1 MKFVHFF
8 IPIIL
13 ILFAACNTMQQSGSL
28 AYDSVG
34 MVEST
39 PMINDY
45 GKTILE
51 RFDPPKGYT
60 RVPLQSGS
68 FGEYLRTLTLK
79 PEGAPARMYDGKIKP
94 NHNIYVSVVDMPIS
108 PRDLQSSADA
118 VIRLKSEY
126 LFAKKDYDKIAFHA
140 NKEKFSFTEFSGG
153 DTSKTRFQEYLDY
166 VMEKV
171 STPSFCDDLVPIKLW
186 DIQVGDIF
194 IQKNNPNGHAVVV
207 VDLVKNSEGEKLF
220 LLAQSY
226 QPAQE
231 IQIISNPSRDDISP
245 WYEAKEGQMLTP
257 EWRFLT
263 SDLMRFK
270 DLKE

>member
-1 MKFVHFF
+1 
-8 IPIIL
+8 
-13 ILFAACNTMQQSGSL
+13 MQQNGAVPYDAVSL
-28 AYDSVG
+28 
-34 MVEST
+34 VEST

-51 RFDPPKGYT
+51 RFDPPEGFA
-60 RVPLQSGS
+60 RVELQSGS
-68 FGEYLRTLTLK
+68 FGVFLRTLPLK

-94 NHNIYVSVVDMPIS
+94 NHNIYVSVIDMPIS
-108 PRDLQSSADA
+108 PLDLQSSADA

-126 LFAKKDYDKIAFHA
+126 LYAKKDFDKIAFHA
-140 NKEKFSFTEFSGG
+140 NKEKFAFSDFAAG
-153 DTSKTRFQEYLDY
+153 DTSQTKFQEYLDH

-171 STPSFCDDLVPIKLW
+171 STPSFCDDLTLVNLK

-194 IQKNNPNGHAVVV
+194 IQRNNPNGHAVVV
-207 VDLVKNSEGEKLF
+207 VDLVKNDAGEKLF

-231 IQIISNPSRDDISP
+231 IQIIANPTRDDISP
-245 WYEAKEGQMLTP
+245 WYEVKEGQMLTP
-257 EWRFLT
+257 EWRFLS

-270 DLKE
+270 DLKD

>member
-1 MKFVHFF
+1 MKIAHF

-13 ILFAACNTMQQSGSL
+13 ISVASCKALNQGGALSSDSL
-28 AYDSVG
+28 N

-39 PMINDY
+39 PLINDY

-51 RFDPPKGYT
+51 RFDAPAGFD
-60 RVPLQSGS
+60 RVQLKEGS
-68 FGEYLRTLTLK
+68 FGEYLRTLELK
-79 PEGAPARMYDGKIKP
+79 PEGAPARMYDGKVKP
-94 NHNIYVSVVDMPIS
+94 NPDIYVSVIDMPIS
-108 PRDLQSSADA
+108 PKDLQSSADA
-118 VIRLKSEY
+118 LIRLKSEY
-126 LFAKKDYDKIAFHA
+126 LFSKNEFDKIAFHA
-140 NKEKFSFTEFSGG
+140 NKTKYSFTEYAAG
-153 DTSKTRFQEYLDY
+153 DTSRNKFHEYLDY

-171 STPSFCDDLVPIKLW
+171 STPSFCEDLISVKLK

-194 IQKNNPNGHAVVV
+194 VQKTSPNGHAVVV
-207 VDLVKNSEGEKLF
+207 VDLVKKPDGSKLF

-245 WYEAKEGQMLTP
+245 WYEAKEGTLLTP

-270 DLKE
+270 DLKD

>member
-1 MKFVHFF
+1 MKPVHF
-8 IPIIL
+8 IPLIL
-13 ILFAACNTMQQSGSL
+13 ILLLSCNTMQQSGSL
-28 AYDSVG
+28 SYDSVS

-51 RFDPPKGYT
+51 RFDPPLGYK
-60 RVPLQSGS
+60 RVELKSGS
-68 FGEYLRTLTLK
+68 FGEFLRTLALK
-79 PEGAPARMYDGKIKP
+79 PEGAPARFYDGKIKP

-126 LFAKKDYDKIAFHA
+126 LFAKKDFDKIAFHA
-140 NKEKFSFTEFSGG
+140 NKEKYSFSEYSKG
-153 DTSKTRFQEYLDY
+153 DTSKTVFQEYLDY

-171 STPSFCDDLVPIKLW
+171 STPSFCDDLFPVKLQ
-186 DIQVGDIF
+186 DIRVGDIF

-207 VDLVKNSEGEKLF
+207 VDMVKNSEGQKLF

-245 WYEAKEGQMLTP
+245 WYEAIEGQMLTP

-270 DLKE
+270 DLKD

>member
-1 MKFVHFF
+1 MKFVHFL
-8 IPIIL
+8 IPFIL
-13 ILFAACNTMQQSGSL
+13 ILISCNTMNQSGALS
-28 AYDSVG
+28 YDSVS

-39 PMINDY
+39 PMINDF

-51 RFDPPKGYT
+51 RFDPPIGYN
-60 RVPLQSGS
+60 RVELKAGS

-126 LFAKKDYDKIAFHA
+126 LFAKKDFDKIAFHA
-140 NKEKFSFTEFSGG
+140 NKEKFSFSEFSNG
-153 DTSKTRFQEYLDY
+153 DTSKSMFQEYLDY

-171 STPSFCDDLVPIKLW
+171 STPSFCDDLVPVKLK

-194 IQKNNPNGHAVVV
+194 IQRNNPNGHAVVV
-207 VDLVKNSEGEKLF
+207 VDLVKNSEGKKLF

-245 WYEAKEGQMLTP
+245 WYETKEGQMLTP

-270 DLKE
+270 DLKD

>member
-1 MKFVHFF
+1 MKIIHF

-13 ILFAACNTMQQSGSL
+13 ILFLSCNTMNRNGSRSYESL
-28 AYDSVG
+28 S

-51 RFDPPKGYT
+51 RFDVPAGYE
-60 RVPLQSGS
+60 RVQLKSGS
-68 FGEYLRTLTLK
+68 FGEYLRTLNLK
-79 PEGAPARMYDGKIKP
+79 PEGAPARMYDGRIKP
-94 NHNIYVSVVDMPIS
+94 NPNIYVSVIDMPIS
-108 PRDLQSSADA
+108 PKDLQSSADA
-118 VIRLKSEY
+118 IIRLKSEY
-126 LFAKKDYDKIAFHA
+126 LFANQNFDKISFHG
-140 NKEKFSFTEFSGG
+140 NKTRYSFAEFSQG
-153 DTSKTRFQEYLDY
+153 DTSKSKFQEYLDY
-166 VMEKV
+166 VMEQV
-171 STPSFCDDLVPIKLW
+171 STPSFCADLTFVKLK

-194 IQKNNPNGHAVVV
+194 VQQNSPNGHAVIV
-207 VDLVKNSEGEKLF
+207 VDLAKNSGGEKVF

-245 WYEAKEGQMLTP
+245 WYEAKEGAMLTP

-270 DLKE
+270 DLKD